1 MRKVL
6 NYIFIVLFLTVCIIP
21 LIFSNKKAGMIST
34 VENRALAEFPKVFKD
49 DGAINPE
56 LKTEFNSWLND
67 NIGFRDTLMG
77 FNTKIQYTFFNK
89 INSSDV
95 ILGKNG
101 WLFYQG
107 EGGISINDYQAKEL
121 YTEKQL
127 KKILKNVAELQKWC
141 HDNDMEFVLMLMP
154 NKEHV
159 YSELMPDGIQEVN
172 KKKNID
178 LVVDYIR
185 ENSDIKVVYPKEEL
199 LKAKKNYDVYYK
211 YDTHWNDLGAY
222 EGYKALMSALNI
234 TPVSFENI
242 EIREY
247 DGGDLANMAML
258 SGIMETYDEN
268 FISYSGTV
276 ETLYD
281 DENGNNAYQK
291 YRYNDGHGKIFFM
304 GDSFRDALK
313 PMLSRTFEYSDFVHR
328 DTEIFDEVL
337 KEKLDIFVYQMVER
351 YVSRLENP
359 VLK

>member
-6 NYIFIVLFLTVCIIP
+6 NYIFIVLFLAVCIIP
-21 LIFSNKKAGMIST
+21 LIFSNKKAGMISK
-34 VENRALAEFPKVFKD
+34 VENRALAEFPEVFND

-56 LKTEFNSWLND
+56 LKTGFNSWLND

-77 FNTKIQYTFFNK
+77 FNTKIQYTLFNK

-107 EGGISINDYQAKEL
+107 EGGISINDYQAKTL

-127 KKILKNVAELQKWC
+127 KKILNNVTELQKWC
-141 HDNDMEFVLMLMP
+141 DDNGMEFVLMLMP
-154 NKEHV
+154 NKEHI
-159 YSELMPDGIQEVN
+159 YREYMPDGIKEVH
-172 KKKNID
+172 KEKNID

-199 LKAKKNYDVYYK
+199 LKAKEKYDVYYK
-211 YDTHWNDLGAY
+211 YDTHWNNLGAY

-234 TPVSFENI
+234 TPLSFENI
-242 EIREY
+242 EAREY

-258 SGIMETYDEN
+258 SEIIEAYDEN

-276 ETLYD
+276 EILYD

-328 DTEIFDEVL
+328 DTEIFNEVL
-337 KEKLDIFVYQMVER
+337 KEKPDIFVYQMVER

>member
-6 NYIFIVLFLTVCIIP
+6 NYIFVVLFLAVCIIP

-34 VENRALAEFPKVFKD
+34 VENRALAEFPKVFND
-49 DGAINPE
+49 DGAVNPE
-56 LKTEFNSWLND
+56 LKTGFNSWLND
-67 NIGFRDTLMG
+67 NIGFRDTLMSI
-77 FNTKIQYTFFNK
+77 NTKIQYTLFDK
-89 INSSDV
+89 INSEKV
-95 ILGKNG
+95 ILGKNE

-107 EGGISINDYQAKEL
+107 EEGISINDYQAKTL

-127 KKILKNVAELQKWC
+127 KKILNNVTELQKWC
-141 HDNDMEFVLMLMP
+141 DDNGMEFVLMLMP
-154 NKEHV
+154 NKEHI
-159 YSELMPDGIQEVN
+159 YREYMPDGIEEVHEE
-172 KKKNID
+172 KNID

-199 LKAKKNYDVYYK
+199 LKAKEKYGVYFK

-222 EGYKALMSALNI
+222 EGYKALMAALNI

-242 EIREY
+242 ETREY
-247 DGGDLANMAML
+247 NDGDLANIAML
-258 SGIMETYDEN
+258 SGMTKAYDEN

-281 DENGNNAYQK
+281 DKNGNNAYQK
-291 YRYNDGHGKIFFM
+291 YRYNNGHGKIFFM

-313 PMLSRTFEYSDFVHR
+313 PMLSRTFEYADFVHR

-337 KEKLDIFVYQMVER
+337 KEKPDIFVYQMVER
-351 YVSRLENP
+351 YVPRLEKS
-359 VLK
+359 VF

>member
-1 MRKVL
+1 MWKVL
-6 NYIFIVLFLTVCIIP
+6 NYIFIVLFLAVCIIP

-34 VENRALAEFPKVFKD
+34 VENRALAEFPEIFNS
-49 DGAINPE
+49 DGKINPE
-56 LKTEFNSWLND
+56 LKTGFNSWLND

-77 FNTKIQYTFFNK
+77 FNTKIQYTLFSK

-107 EGGISINDYQAKEL
+107 EGGISINDYQAKTF

-127 KKILKNVAELQKWC
+127 KKILKNVTELQKWC
-141 HDNDMEFVLMLMP
+141 DDNGMEFVLMLMP
-154 NKEHV
+154 NKEHI
-159 YSELMPDGIQEVN
+159 YREYMPDGIKEVH
-172 KKKNID
+172 KEKNID

-199 LKAKKNYDVYYK
+199 LKAKEKYDVYYK

-234 TPVSFENI
+234 TPLSFENI
-242 EIREY
+242 EAREY

-258 SGIMETYDEN
+258 SGIIEAYDEN

-328 DTEIFDEVL
+328 DTEIFNEVL
-337 KEKLDIFVYQMVER
+337 KEKPDIFVYQMVER